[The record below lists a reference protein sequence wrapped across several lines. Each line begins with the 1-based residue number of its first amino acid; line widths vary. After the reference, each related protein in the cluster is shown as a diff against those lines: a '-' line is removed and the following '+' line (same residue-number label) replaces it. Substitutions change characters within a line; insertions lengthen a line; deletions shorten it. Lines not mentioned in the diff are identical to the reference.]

1 MEVISLQNL
10 KLIVQ
15 APLGHDQVV
24 FIERWSLD
32 TSGLYDSFHYFH
44 FIAAIVNKF
53 VFVLISIVPH
63 QLSLKLEA
71 AEVDLT

>member
-1 MEVISLQNL
+1 M
-10 KLIVQ
+10 
-15 APLGHDQVV
+15 V